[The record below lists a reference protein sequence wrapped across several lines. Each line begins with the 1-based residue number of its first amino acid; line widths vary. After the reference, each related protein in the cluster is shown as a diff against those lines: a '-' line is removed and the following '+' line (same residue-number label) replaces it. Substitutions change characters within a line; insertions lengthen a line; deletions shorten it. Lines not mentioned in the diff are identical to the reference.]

1 MPKFINI
8 TKKWGNKSIFDKFS
22 LELPDEKV
30 SVILGESGVGKSTLL
45 SVAASLTD
53 YEGKTEGFENPSF
66 VFQQPRLIEQL
77 SVYEN
82 IEFALS
88 SVDMGKEEKKRVIQ
102 SALEKARILPLANRN
117 CSSLSGGE
125 KQRVSL
131 ARAIAFPSDV
141 LLTDEPFNSLD
152 IRLKSEIIS
161 DLKNVVSEQKRTVLF
176 VTHSVDEAMFFGD
189 YIVVL
194 KNNKAIV
201 LGEKPPEKT
210 FGYEDNPLLRK
221 TLIKILTE

>member
-102 SALEKARILPLANRN
+102 SALEKARILPLAGRN

-194 KNNKAIV
+194 KNNKATV

>member
-88 SVDMGKEEKKRVIQ
+88 SVDMGKGEKKRVIQ
-102 SALEKARILPLANRN
+102 SALEKARILPLAGRN

>member
-77 SVYEN
+77 AVYEN

-88 SVDMGKEEKKRVIQ
+88 SVDMGKGEKKRVIQ
-102 SALEKARILPLANRN
+102 SALEKARILPLAGRN

>member
-8 TKKWGNKSIFDKFS
+8 TKKWGDKSIFDNFS

-53 YEGKTEGFENPSF
+53 YEGKTEGFETPSF

-88 SVDMGKEEKKRVIQ
+88 SVDMGKEEKRRVIE
-102 SALEKARILPLANRN
+102 SALEKARILPLADRN

-152 IRLKSEIIS
+152 IRLKSEIIT

-210 FGYEDNPLLRK
+210 FGYEDNSLLRK
-221 TLIKILTE
+221 TLIKILSE

>member
-88 SVDMGKEEKKRVIQ
+88 SVDMGKGEKKRVIQ
-102 SALEKARILPLANRN
+102 SALEKARILPLAGRN

-221 TLIKILTE
+221 TLIKILSG

>member
-22 LELPDEKV
+22 LELPDGKV

-53 YEGKTEGFENPSF
+53 YEGKTEGFEKTSF

-88 SVDMGKEEKKRVIQ
+88 SVDIGKQEKKQVIE
-102 SALEKARILPLANRN
+102 SALEKARILHLAGRI

-194 KNNKAIV
+194 KNNKAIE
-201 LGEKPPEKT
+201 LGEKPSEKT

-221 TLIKILTE
+221 TLIKILSE

>member
-102 SALEKARILPLANRN
+102 SALEKARILCLAGRN

-161 DLKNVVSEQKRTVLF
+161 DLKNVVSEKKRTVLF

-221 TLIKILTE
+221 TLIKILSE

>member
-22 LELPDEKV
+22 LELPDGKV

-53 YEGKTEGFENPSF
+53 YEGKTEGFEKTSF

-88 SVDMGKEEKKRVIQ
+88 SVDTGKEEKKRVIE
-102 SALEKARILPLANRN
+102 SALEKARILHLAGRI

-131 ARAIAFPSDV
+131 ARALAFPSDV

-221 TLIKILTE
+221 TLIKILSE

>member
-88 SVDMGKEEKKRVIQ
+88 SVDMGKGEKKRVIQ
-102 SALEKARILPLANRN
+102 SALEKARILPLANRI

>member
-88 SVDMGKEEKKRVIQ
+88 SVDMCKGEKKRVIE
-102 SALEKARILPLANRN
+102 SALEKARILPLADRN

>member
-22 LELPDEKV
+22 LELPDGKV

-53 YEGKTEGFENPSF
+53 YEGKTEGFEKTSF

-77 SVYEN
+77 SVCEN

-88 SVDMGKEEKKRVIQ
+88 SVDIGKQEKKQVIE
-102 SALEKARILPLANRN
+102 SALEKARILHLAGRI

-131 ARAIAFPSDV
+131 ARALAFPSDV

-152 IRLKSEIIS
+152 IRLKAEIIS

-221 TLIKILTE
+221 TLIKILSE

>member
-88 SVDMGKEEKKRVIQ
+88 SVDMGKEEKKRVIE
-102 SALEKARILPLANRN
+102 SALEKARILPLANRI

-152 IRLKSEIIS
+152 IRLKSEIIT

-221 TLIKILTE
+221 TLIKILS

>member
-8 TKKWGNKSIFDKFS
+8 TKKWGDKSIFDKFS

-53 YEGKTEGFENPSF
+53 YEGKTEGFETPSF

-88 SVDMGKEEKKRVIQ
+88 SVDMGKEEKKRVIE
-102 SALEKARILPLANRN
+102 SALEKARILPLANRI

-210 FGYEDNPLLRK
+210 FGYEDNSLLRK
-221 TLIKILTE
+221 TLIKILSE

>member
-22 LELPDEKV
+22 LDLPDGKV

-53 YEGKTEGFENPSF
+53 YEGKTEGFEKTSF

-88 SVDMGKEEKKRVIQ
+88 SVDIGKEEKKRVIG
-102 SALEKARILPLANRN
+102 SALEKARILHLAGRI

>member
-88 SVDMGKEEKKRVIQ
+88 SVDMGKGEKKRVIQ
-102 SALEKARILPLANRN
+102 SALEKARILPLANRI

-221 TLIKILTE
+221 TLIKILSG

>member
-102 SALEKARILPLANRN
+102 SALEKARILPLANRI

-210 FGYEDNPLLRK
+210 FGYEDNSLLRK

>member
-22 LELPDEKV
+22 LELPDGKV

-53 YEGKTEGFENPSF
+53 YEGKTEGFEKPSF

-88 SVDMGKEEKKRVIQ
+88 SVDTGKEEKKRVIE
-102 SALEKARILPLANRN
+102 SALEKARILHLAGRI

-131 ARAIAFPSDV
+131 ARALAFPSDV

-221 TLIKILTE
+221 TLIKILSE

>member
-8 TKKWGNKSIFDKFS
+8 TKKWGNKSIFDNFS

-53 YEGKTEGFENPSF
+53 YEGKTEGFETPSF

-102 SALEKARILPLANRN
+102 SALEKARILPLANRI

>member
-102 SALEKARILPLANRN
+102 SALEKARILPLAGRN

-161 DLKNVVSEQKRTVLF
+161 DLKNLVSEQKRTVLF

-210 FGYEDNPLLRK
+210 FGYEDNTLLRK

>member
-22 LELPDEKV
+22 LELPDGKV

-53 YEGKTEGFENPSF
+53 YEGKTEGFEAPSF

-88 SVDMGKEEKKRVIQ
+88 SVDIGKEEKKRVIKT
-102 SALEKARILPLANRN
+102 ALEKARILHLAGRI

-152 IRLKSEIIS
+152 IRLKSEIIT

-194 KNNKAIV
+194 KNNKAIK

-221 TLIKILTE
+221 TLIKILSE

>member
-88 SVDMGKEEKKRVIQ
+88 SVDMGKEEKKRVIE
-102 SALEKARILPLANRN
+102 SALEKARILHLAGRI

-152 IRLKSEIIS
+152 IRLKSEIIT

>member
-102 SALEKARILPLANRN
+102 SALEKARILPLAGRN

-221 TLIKILTE
+221 TLIKILSE

>member
-8 TKKWGNKSIFDKFS
+8 TKKWDNKSIFDNFS
-22 LELPDEKV
+22 LELPNEKV

-53 YEGKTEGFENPSF
+53 YEGKTEGFETPSF

-88 SVDMGKEEKKRVIQ
+88 SVDMGKEEKKRVIE
-102 SALEKARILPLANRN
+102 SALEKARILPLANRI

-221 TLIKILTE
+221 TLIKILSE

>member
-8 TKKWGNKSIFDKFS
+8 TKKWVNKSIFDKFS

-88 SVDMGKEEKKRVIQ
+88 SVDMCKGEKKRVIE
-102 SALEKARILPLANRN
+102 SALEKARILPLANRI

>member
-8 TKKWGNKSIFDKFS
+8 TKKWGDKSIFDKFS

-53 YEGKTEGFENPSF
+53 YEGKTEGFEKPSF

-88 SVDMGKEEKKRVIQ
+88 SVDMGKEEKKRVIE
-102 SALEKARILPLANRN
+102 SALEKARILHLAGRI

>member
-8 TKKWGNKSIFDKFS
+8 TKKWGDKSIFDKFS

-53 YEGKTEGFENPSF
+53 YEGKTEGFGTPSF

-88 SVDMGKEEKKRVIQ
+88 SVDMGKEEKKRVIE
-102 SALEKARILPLANRN
+102 SALEKARILPLAGRI

-210 FGYEDNPLLRK
+210 FGYEKDSTLRK
-221 TLIKILTE
+221 TLIKILSE

>member
-22 LELPDEKV
+22 LDLPDGKV

-53 YEGKTEGFENPSF
+53 YEGKTEGFEKTSF

-88 SVDMGKEEKKRVIQ
+88 SVDIGKQEKKRVIE
-102 SALEKARILPLANRN
+102 SALEKARILHLAGRI

-131 ARAIAFPSDV
+131 ARALAFPSDV

-221 TLIKILTE
+221 TLIKILSE

>member
-88 SVDMGKEEKKRVIQ
+88 SVDMGKGEKKRVIQ

>member
-88 SVDMGKEEKKRVIQ
+88 SVDMGKGEKKRVIE
-102 SALEKARILPLANRN
+102 SALEKARILPLADRI

-131 ARAIAFPSDV
+131 ARAIAFPADV

-210 FGYEDNPLLRK
+210 FGYEDNLLLRK

>member
-22 LELPDEKV
+22 LELPDGKV

-53 YEGKTEGFENPSF
+53 YEGKTEGFEKTSF

-88 SVDMGKEEKKRVIQ
+88 SVGIAKEEKKRVIE
-102 SALEKARILPLANRN
+102 SALEKARILHLAGRI

-221 TLIKILTE
+221 TLIKILSE

>member
-8 TKKWGNKSIFDKFS
+8 TKKWGDKSIFDKFS
-22 LELPDEKV
+22 LELPDGKV

-53 YEGKTEGFENPSF
+53 YEGKTEGFEKTSF

-88 SVDMGKEEKKRVIQ
+88 SVDIGKQEKKQVIE
-102 SALEKARILPLANRN
+102 SALEKARILHLAGRI

-131 ARAIAFPSDV
+131 ARALAFPSDV

-189 YIVVL
+189 YIVIL
-194 KNNKAIV
+194 KNNKAIE

-221 TLIKILTE
+221 TLIKILSE

>member
-88 SVDMGKEEKKRVIQ
+88 SVDMGKEEKKRVIE
-102 SALEKARILPLANRN
+102 SALEKARILPLANQI

-161 DLKNVVSEQKRTVLF
+161 DLKNAVSEQKRTVLF

>member
-8 TKKWGNKSIFDKFS
+8 TKKWGNKSIFDNFS
-22 LELPDEKV
+22 LELPNEKV

-53 YEGKTEGFENPSF
+53 YEGKTEGFEKPSF

-88 SVDMGKEEKKRVIQ
+88 SVDMGKGEKKRVIE
-102 SALEKARILPLANRN
+102 SALEKARILPLANRI

-221 TLIKILTE
+221 TLIKILSE

>member
-53 YEGKTEGFENPSF
+53 YEGKTEGFEKTSF

-88 SVDMGKEEKKRVIQ
+88 SVDMGKEEKKRVIE
-102 SALEKARILPLANRN
+102 SALEKARILHLAGRI

>member
-8 TKKWGNKSIFDKFS
+8 TKKWGDKSIFDKFS
-22 LELPDEKV
+22 LDLPDGKV

-53 YEGKTEGFENPSF
+53 YEGKTEGFEKTSF

-88 SVDMGKEEKKRVIQ
+88 SVDMCNEKKKRVIK
-102 SALEKARILPLANRN
+102 SALEKARILHFAGRI

>member
-22 LELPDEKV
+22 LDLPDGKV

-53 YEGKTEGFENPSF
+53 YEGKTEGFEKTSF

-88 SVDMGKEEKKRVIQ
+88 SVDIGKEEKKRVIE
-102 SALEKARILPLANRN
+102 SALEKARILHLAGRI

-131 ARAIAFPSDV
+131 ARALAFPSDV

-210 FGYEDNPLLRK
+210 FGYEDNSLLRK
-221 TLIKILTE
+221 TLIKILSE

>member
-8 TKKWGNKSIFDKFS
+8 TKKWGDKSIFDKFS

-53 YEGKTEGFENPSF
+53 YEGKTEGFEKPSF

-88 SVDMGKEEKKRVIQ
+88 SVDMGKGEKKRVIE
-102 SALEKARILPLANRN
+102 SALEKARILPLANRI

>member
-8 TKKWGNKSIFDKFS
+8 TKKWGNKSIFDNFS
-22 LELPDEKV
+22 LELPNEKV

-88 SVDMGKEEKKRVIQ
+88 SVDMGKEEKRRVIE
-102 SALEKARILPLANRN
+102 SALEKARILPLANRI

-152 IRLKSEIIS
+152 IRLKSEIIT

-221 TLIKILTE
+221 TLIKILSE

>member
-8 TKKWGNKSIFDKFS
+8 TKKWGNKSIFDNFS
-22 LELPDEKV
+22 LELPNEKV

-88 SVDMGKEEKKRVIQ
+88 SVDMGKEEKKRVIE
-102 SALEKARILPLANRN
+102 SALEKARILPLANRI

-194 KNNKAIV
+194 KNNKAIE

-210 FGYEDNPLLRK
+210 FGYEKDSTLRK
-221 TLIKILTE
+221 TLIKILSE